1 MLEAMVTHPLA
12 PTLLRLPKKGA
23 PVTSNMRRPPATP
36 PRTPMA
42 ATAVAATILD
52 KYRLRVEKR
61 PSCVHLSRYAQLLL
75 VAGNVADARGVFRA
89 SMEACAHHTDIGHA
103 FQLDLVPCLRT
114 LAAYAFFLEHYED
127 DDEMACALYERV
139 LAVDPTQAL
148 AMGNYAMLLH
158 KMSLESPLRIDQAY
172 EAAIE
177 RYPRHG
183 TVLCKYAGWL
193 VQQRRLA
200 LAEQMYLEAI
210 DAAPA
215 SPDVVGNYA
224 AFLHSIK
231 HDDDAAEVQ
240 YERAVALQPTHAV
253 NCAQFASFLA
263 LARHDVE
270 RAQTF
275 YKRSL
280 AANPNDSD
288 TWHRYGQLFWR
299 DLHLFHEARECFCM
313 ALQLDK
319 SHVVAALDAARVS
332 DADLNDAV
340 KADEFYQRAIEL
352 DGGAT
357 DALSAYGDFL
367 QRHER
372 MLEAEVMLEKA
383 YASDKD
389 NMTLIERLCHVK
401 CLNMARPSYD
411 VHHRRVDEHVLEN
424 LFQHILR
431 LSALN
436 VHAVTSCAVAIG
448 RVLDCSPTVLYEA
461 AATDPA
467 LTVNA
472 LVARGMYAEVVDG
485 CDDEAESFYR
495 HALDHDDLSFEAI
508 FAFSKFLV
516 RAKND
521 KNGAIRIVRNAI
533 AACQEAHARLTISD
547 DVLGRKQK
555 QMEKLLQAIAT

>member
-1 MLEAMVTHPLA
+1 MHNCSSSLA
-12 PTLLRLPKKGA
+12 TWRCPRDVSCFDGSLCPSSRRSWPHLPDPPCAVPT
-23 PVTSNMRRPPATP
+23 
-36 PRTPMA
+36 
-42 ATAVAATILD
+42 
-52 KYRLRVEKR
+52 
-61 PSCVHLSRYAQLLL
+61 
-75 VAGNVADARGVFRA
+75 DACGVR
-89 SMEACAHHTDIGHA
+89 I
-103 FQLDLVPCLRT
+103 
-114 LAAYAFFLEHYED
+114 FLEHFEG

-158 KMSLESPLRIDQAY
+158 KCRPASPLRIDQAY

-183 TVLCKYAGWL
+183 TVLCKYASWL

-200 LAEQMYLEAI
+200 LAEQMYLEAV
-210 DAAPA
+210 DA
-215 SPDVVGNYA
+215 SPTSPDIVGNYA

-231 HDDDAAEVQ
+231 RDNDAAEVQ

-263 LARHDVE
+263 LVRHDAE
-270 RAQTF
+270 RAQAF

-288 TWHRYGQLFWR
+288 TWHRYGHLFWR

-319 SHVVAALDAARVS
+319 SHLAAALDAARVS
-332 DADLNDAV
+332 DLDLDDAV
-340 KADEFYQRAIEL
+340 QADELYQRAIEL

-367 QRHER
+367 QRR
-372 MLEAEVMLEKA
+372 GRTLEAEVMLEKA

-389 NMTLIERLCHVK
+389 NVTLVERLCHVK
-401 CLNMARPSYD
+401 CLNMTRSSYD
-411 VHHRRVDEHVLEN
+411 VHHRRVDENVLEN

-436 VHAVTSCAVAIG
+436 VQVVTSCAVAIG
-448 RVLDCSPTVLYEA
+448 RVLDCSPTVLYET

-485 CDDEAESFYR
+485 CDDKAESFYR
-495 HALDHDDLSFEAI
+495 HALDQDGLSFEAT

-516 RAKND
+516 RSKND
-521 KNGAIRIVRNAI
+521 MHGAVRVVRNAI
-533 AACQEAHARLTISD
+533 TASQDAHTQLEISD

-555 QMEKLLQAIAT
+555 QLEKLLQSIAI